1 MMKALIMSS
10 WKMDTVATTRRYAGL
25 GLHTLIVGLIECLG
39 CAVRVALIVTN
50 MIARPEV
57 IAEGVFVGEALLMD
71 SVDGHVNWYGLW
83 LEVVGRVFLLGFL
96 LLGFDGNIL
105 LLRLLMM
112 GFGVGILLI
121 GFIGL

>member
-1 MMKALIMSS
+1 
-10 WKMDTVATTRRYAGL
+10 
-25 GLHTLIVGLIECLG
+25 
-39 CAVRVALIVTN
+39 